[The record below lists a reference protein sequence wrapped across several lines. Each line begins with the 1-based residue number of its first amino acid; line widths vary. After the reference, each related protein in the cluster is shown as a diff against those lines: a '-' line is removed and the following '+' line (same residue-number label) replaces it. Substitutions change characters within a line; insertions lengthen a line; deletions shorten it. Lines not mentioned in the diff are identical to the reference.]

1 MDIFIEGCRREGDIM
16 QNQIKV
22 KIKYLSSAVGETI
35 KPPFYAT
42 DGSAGMDL
50 SACIEEPITLKPGDK
65 VIIPTGIAIGLPSKA
80 HVALIFA
87 RSGLGIKQGIT
98 MANGVGVIDSDYT
111 GEIMCG
117 LVHLGS
123 EAYTIYP
130 GDRIAQMVF
139 MPVAIAM
146 LVPTDYLDNTTR
158 GAGGLGS
165 TGVK

>member
-1 MDIFIEGCRREGDIM
+1 ME
-16 QNQIKV
+16 V
-22 KIKYLSSAVGETI
+22 KIKYLSPAIGDTI

-42 DGSAGMDL
+42 EGSAGMDL
-50 SACIEEPITLKPGDK
+50 SACIDSPRTLNPGDK
-65 VIIPTGIAIGLPSKA
+65 ATIPTGIAIGLPSKA
-80 HVALIFA
+80 YVALIFA
-87 RSGLGIKQGIT
+87 RSGLGIKRGIT

-117 LVHLGS
+117 VVHLGS
-123 EAYTIYP
+123 EPYTIYP

-139 MPVAIAM
+139 MPVTIAT
-146 LVPTDYLDNTTR
+146 LIPADKLEETDR